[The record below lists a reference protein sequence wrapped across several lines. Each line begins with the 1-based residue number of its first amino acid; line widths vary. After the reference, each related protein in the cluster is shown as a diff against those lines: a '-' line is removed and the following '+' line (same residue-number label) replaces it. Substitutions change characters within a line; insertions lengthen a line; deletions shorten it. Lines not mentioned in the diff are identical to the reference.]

1 MATKKSLHVLGGLPM
16 PSAIG
21 KETIHVYESLSLA
34 TTDITLAGV
43 IQFFTLP
50 ANCVP
55 VNYRYVFTDMDTN
68 AGPILA
74 ADFGLLNAAGTA
86 ISSAAADG
94 GKWLTATT
102 LGVATALITSDATV
116 AAWNALHSVAS
127 SSLDRVVAFVITT
140 AGATPVAGSIGL
152 EMAYKSVN

>member
-21 KETIHVYESLSLA
+21 KETIHVYESLSLVVA
-34 TTDITLAGV
+34 DIALAGI
-43 IQFFTLP
+43 IQYFTLP

-55 VNYRYVFTDMDTN
+55 VNYRYVFTDMDVN
-68 AGPILA
+68 AAPVLA
-74 ADFGLLNAAGTA
+74 ADFGILTAAGTA
-86 ISSAAADG
+86 ISSATADG

-102 LGVATALITSDATV
+102 LGVTTALITSDATV
-116 AAWNALHSVAS
+116 AAWNAIHGVTS
-127 SSLDRVVAFVITT
+127 SSIDRVVGFVITT
-140 AGATPVAGSIGL
+140 GAATAAAGSIGL